1 MNRLIRQATLTIWT
15 PILMILLIS
24 PTAAAW
30 ETDGLRLRGRMM
42 VRYQVDKDRLS
53 DKWTDT
59 LELQRARF
67 DGRWLVNDDLKLML
81 EFEFANGFE
90 IRDVYAE
97 YEVVQALKI
106 TAGHFKKPFSR
117 LRMTSRWDLVV
128 PRRGLLDGQV
138 IGQSDMFGGFG
149 ARDVGLML
157 SGRVGESVKFRYFLG
172 VFDGFSLV
180 DTFYKDLDDPTEP
193 NASHRDY
200 VARLQLRIVKGLVFA
215 FHYNHKRA
223 SVIQASGGP
232 KLDYTYNMFGADI
245 RWKFHGFT
253 LQIEGAYGDNPNAM
267 KGHKLV
273 GGHAIASYAIKI
285 GETLVL
291 TPALMGELLDP
302 DDAVDGQMAV
312 RLAGA
317 LNLDIGQHIRII
329 LSAEGGFDEY
339 QWEVPEYIT
348 EEDLRADLEKPREV
362 PTRIFLQINVA
373 I

>member
-1 MNRLIRQATLTIWT
+1 TG
-15 PILMILLIS
+15 
-24 PTAAAW
+24 
-30 ETDGLRLRGRMM
+30 D
-42 VRYQVDKDRLS
+42 
-53 DKWTDT
+53 
-59 LELQRARF
+59 
-67 DGRWLVNDDLKLML
+67 
-81 EFEFANGFE
+81 
-90 IRDVYAE
+90 
-97 YEVVQALKI
+97 
-106 TAGHFKKPFSR
+106 
-117 LRMTSRWDLVV
+117 
-128 PRRGLLDGQV
+128 
-138 IGQSDMFGGFG
+138 FGGCG
-149 ARDVGLML
+149 GRDIGLMF

-200 VARLQLRIVKGLVFA
+200 VARVQLRVVKGLVFA

-223 SVIQASGGP
+223 SVIQATGGP
-232 KLDYTYNMFGADI
+232 MLDYTYNMFGADI
-245 RWKFHGFT
+245 RWKYHGFT
-253 LQIEGAYGDNPNAM
+253 LQVEGAYGDNPNAM

-273 GGHAIASYAIKI
+273 GGHAIASYAINI
-285 GETLVL
+285 SDTVVL

-302 DDAVDGQMAV
+302 DDVVDGQMAT

-348 EEDLRADLEKPREV
+348 ETDLRAELERAREV